1 MIRLPPRSTRT
12 DTLFPYTTLFRSVI
26 GDGDHLLLLLRI
38 ARAPLDE
45 ALARNPRDF
54 NRRLADRRDPRPAML
69 RDREAAEPDQ
79 RQFGRD
85 RQAAIDRGREPTR
98 RPLAVGGADRRR
110 PELGRAS
117 GRARVGQ
124 DGEVS

>member
-1 MIRLPPRSTRT
+1 MRISDWSSDVYSSDLLAGHRAQRLAKGE
-12 DTLFPYTTLFRSVI
+12 VI

-69 RDREAAEPDQ
+69 RDRAAAEPDQ
-79 RQFGRD
+79 D
-85 RQAAIDRGREPTR
+85 RTSTR
-98 RPLAVGGADRRR
+98 LNSSNQC
-110 PELGRAS
+110 AS
-117 GRARVGQ
+117 RMPPSA
-124 DGEVS
+124 

>member
-1 MIRLPPRSTRT
+1 MYRRHPESTRPY
-12 DTLFPYTTLFRSVI
+12 TLFPYTALFRS
-26 GDGDHLLLLLRI
+26 I

-69 RDREAAEPDQ
+69 RDREAAQPDQ

-85 RQAAIDRGREPTR
+85 RQAAIDPGREHTR
-98 RPLAVGGADRRR
+98 RTDER
-110 PELGRAS
+110 
-117 GRARVGQ
+117 RVGTECGSTVRSRWSIVHQ
-124 DGEVS
+124 NKIYIH

>member
-1 MIRLPPRSTRT
+1 MYRRHPESTRPY
-12 DTLFPYTTLFRSVI
+12 TLFPYTALFRS
-26 GDGDHLLLLLRI
+26 I

-54 NRRLADRRDPRPAML
+54 NRRLADRRDPRPAIL

-85 RQAAIDRGREPTR
+85 RQAAIDRGREHTR
-98 RPLAVGGADRRR
+98 RPFVVGGEDRRR
-110 PELGRAS
+110 RGGKVEQLAAPPQQI
-117 GRARVGQ
+117 GRARCRESGGQ
-124 DGEVS
+124 SV

>member
-1 MIRLPPRSTRT
+1 MRISDWSSDVYSSDLLAGHRAQRLAKGE
-12 DTLFPYTTLFRSVI
+12 VI

-79 RQFGRD
+79 RPFGRD
-85 RQAAIDRGREPTR
+85 RQEIGRTSWGERG
-98 RPLAVGGADRRR
+98 
-110 PELGRAS
+110 GRY
-117 GRARVGQ
+117 V
-124 DGEVS
+124 